1 MGPKAANPL
10 WPGFTRSGGSTL
22 GPDWVRPAPTVS
34 QQRFDVIAVVVL
46 LPLFWLRFQLTTSVG
61 LWQDSDRAAFEAM
74 VWSVV
79 LGLAFAVRRRY
90 PLWCLMYGIAAA
102 SLATIFN
109 PQAVSTFP
117 LDLFL
122 YSLVYTAAAWGQSR
136 KRTNIALA
144 ILVLSQIWSLAY
156 RINAPAIIAQVE
168 AVKNPSGN
176 LPAHFSNSLFLIGLT
191 IFYTTASWIVGT
203 IGWRNARQQEELRLG
218 AVELKAAQDKNAYQA
233 VLADRV
239 RIARELHDVVAHHV
253 SIIGI
258 QASAARR
265 TMGRDPDSAAK
276 ALSEVETSSRQAVG
290 EMRTLL
296 GVLRSE
302 DEPSLTEATA
312 SLDLVDTRDPSLTPL
327 PGLSDLPALVE
338 KVSAT
343 GLNAQFRVVGQ
354 PFPVP
359 RSMGLSLYRSAQEAL
374 ANVRRHSTTLAA
386 HVTLRYL
393 EGTAV
398 EVDVQDIG
406 SPSGAPQGTGLG
418 HRGMRERA
426 SLHGGEVEIGPM
438 PTGGFRVRM
447 RLPITNEPALV
458 EAPASG
464 SAPVSKTEARP

>member
-1 MGPKAANPL
+1 M

-22 GPDWVRPAPTVS
+22 GPDWVRPAPIAS
-34 QQRFDVIAVVVL
+34 QQRFDVIAVAIM
-46 LPLFWLRFQLTTSVG
+46 LPLFWLRFQLTTSAG
-61 LWQDSDRAAFEAM
+61 LWQESDEASFDAM

-79 LGLAFAVRRRY
+79 LGLAFAVRRRF
-90 PLWCLMYGIAAA
+90 PLASLMYAILAV
-102 SLATIFN
+102 SLATVFG

-117 LDLFL
+117 LDFFIYALIC
-122 YSLVYTAAAWGQSR
+122 TAAGWGQSR
-136 KRTNIALA
+136 FRTNIALA
-144 ILVLSQIWSLAY
+144 IVVVSQAWSLVF
-156 RINAPAIIAQVE
+156 RITSPEIIAQVD
-168 AVKNPSGN
+168 AVQGSSGSFPS
-176 LPAHFSNSLFLIGLT
+176 HFSNSLYLIGIT
-191 IFYTTASWIVGT
+191 VSYTAAAWIVGT
-203 IGWRNARQQEELRLG
+203 LGWRSARQQEELRLR
-218 AVELKAAQDKNAYQA
+218 AAELKDAQDKNARQA

-265 TMGRDPDSAAK
+265 TMERDPDSARK
-276 ALSEVETSSRQAVG
+276 ALTEVESSSRQAVG

-302 DEPSLTEATA
+302 EEPTFAEGSTP
-312 SLDLVDTRDPSLTPL
+312 LDLSDTPDPSRAPL
-327 PGLSDLPALVE
+327 PGLADLPALVQ
-338 KVSAT
+338 KMSAT
-343 GLNAQFRVVGQ
+343 GLDAQFRVVGD

-398 EVDVQDIG
+398 EIDVQDIG
-406 SPSGAPQGTGLG
+406 RPTGAPKGSGLG

-426 SLHGGEVEIGPM
+426 ALHGGDVEIGPM

-447 RLPITNEPALV
+447 RLPIIDNAALA
-458 EAPASG
+458 EAPMSASEQ
-464 SAPVSKTEARP
+464 SL